1 MEWLVW
7 GKGGKGWK
15 GEWISGGGRLWIVGV
30 VLMLVG
36 QVARSLAM
44 IHAGTNFSHLVAY
57 RREEG
62 HVLVKSGIYWLV
74 FFITLLPVSSYF
86 LFC

>member
-15 GEWISGGGRLWIVGV
+15 GEWTSGGGLWIVGV

-62 HVLVKSGIYWLV
+62 HVLVKSGIYRFV
-74 FFITLLPVSSYF
+74 FFITLLPVSSF
-86 LFC
+86 FFC